1 MKEYYLK
8 LICTRRKG
16 LNWRAKR
23 KNPEPQPIVREKN
36 QQLNWNS
43 TEKRQ
48 CGLFWFSKFES
59 LRM

>member
-16 LNWRAKR
+16 LNWRANR
-23 KNPEPQPIVREKN
+23 KKTRTTTNSQEKN

-48 CGLFWFSKFES
+48 CGCFWFSKFES
-59 LRM
+59 LGM

>member
-23 KNPEPQPIVREKN
+23 KKHRTTTNSQEKN

-48 CGLFWFSKFES
+48 CGCFWFSKFES
-59 LRM
+59 LGM

>member
-23 KNPEPQPIVREKN
+23 KKPRTTT
-36 QQLNWNS
+36 NS
-43 TEKRQ
+43 QGKKSTAKLEFNRKEAVW
-48 CGLFWFSKFES
+48 LFLVFKV
-59 LRM
+59 